1 MWVTRVRM
9 PGVAGRR
16 GRSTGIV
23 ATAAALVALCV
34 PAGASAQSYT
44 APDPGGTEAN
54 QPVPVAGKL
63 WGLNDDVIDFSHSQ
77 GPLAYAR
84 YLDSAG
90 ANAVKTTLEWWRLEP
105 VQDELRTRRIQVW
118 TDVYDAMRAKGI
130 TPIFILTS
138 APMWARE
145 NPESQTC
152 EACRYP
158 PRAEMDGEWA
168 EFVAWVATRF
178 PESIIQVWNEPNLRS
193 WWGYQSPDPARYA
206 ELAAVAYDAVQQ
218 VETSL
223 SAPGAPVEIPV
234 LGPGLANAQTT
245 DSTHMAMREFLAAAY
260 ADTANPL
267 ADHTDGV
274 SVNLFPHS
282 MAFGANTLL
291 AESFEQIRAA
301 RAEAGDTDPIYITE
315 TGLQAGYGAPFN
327 EFQRMDAVARLYN
340 RLLTMSDVGGV
351 IFHRIVEPRDT
362 VPLETPTWGPWEN
375 GLAWM
380 HYSAPDD
387 PDNPQ
392 TQADVL
398 RPKLVYCRFSDKA
411 RQAGAVARVYEP
423 CLDVAISSG
432 PAPETSDPRP
442 RFEFAEA
449 SWFLAGFEC
458 RIDGAPYQPCST
470 GFRPASA
477 LPEGPHTFAVRG
489 IDRHGDRGDPALR
502 SFAVEQPNTEITKLT
517 VNSRRKLAKV
527 AFAATAGPAPH
538 DFECKL
544 DGSPYKACES
554 VHRLKRLDPGRHKVR
569 VRAIDADGTADATPA
584 SERFKVRR

>member
-9 PGVAGRR
+9 PGAGGRR
-16 GRSTGIV
+16 RGSFAIT
-23 ATAAALVALCV
+23 ATAVALVALCV

-77 GPLAYAR
+77 GPEAYAR

-105 VQDELRTRRIQVW
+105 VQDELRQRRIDVW

-130 TPIFILTS
+130 TPIFILAS
-138 APMWARE
+138 APTWARD
-145 NPESQTC
+145 NP
-152 EACRYP
+152 APDGCRCP
-158 PRAEMDGEWA
+158 PDQDMDGEWA

-193 WWGYQSPDPARYA
+193 WWGGADPSPSRYT
-206 ELAAVAYDAVQQ
+206 ELTAAAYDAVQQ
-218 VETSL
+218 VETNL
-223 SAPGAPVEIPV
+223 STLGAPVEIPV

-245 DSTHMAMREFLAAAY
+245 DSTHMKMQEFLAAAY
-260 ADTANPL
+260 ADATNPL
-267 ADHTDGV
+267 ADHTDGI

-282 MAFGANTLL
+282 LAFGANTLL
-291 AESFEQIRAA
+291 AKSFEQIRAE
-301 RAEAGDTDPIYITE
+301 RTEAGDTDPIYITE
-315 TGLQAGYGAPFN
+315 TGVNAGYHPDAFN

-380 HYSAPDD
+380 HYSAPAD
-387 PDNPQ
+387 PANPQ
-392 TQADVL
+392 TQAAEL
-398 RPKLVYCRFSDKA
+398 RPKLVYCRFSHEA
-411 RQAGAVARVYEP
+411 RASGDIARVYEP
-423 CLDVAISSG
+423 CLDAAISSG
-432 PAPETSDPRP
+432 PGAKTSETRP

-449 SWFLAGFEC
+449 NWFLVGFEC
-458 RIDGAPYQPCST
+458 RIDGAPYVRCDS
-470 GFRPASA
+470 GSFRPGSA
-477 LPEGPHTFAVRG
+477 LSSGEHTFEVRG
-489 IDRHGDRGDPALR
+489 VDAYGDRGDPTAR
-502 SFAVEQPNTEITKLT
+502 SFVVEQPDTAISKLS
-517 VNSRRKLAKV
+517 VNSRRRLAKV
-527 AFAATAGPAPH
+527 AFEATAGPAPH
-538 DFECKL
+538 TFQCKL
-544 DGSPYKACES
+544 DGAPYKACES
-554 VHRLKRLDPGRHKVR
+554 VHRVKRLDPGRHKVR
-569 VRAIDADGTADATPA
+569 IRAIDADGTADATPA
-584 SERFKVRR
+584 SERFKIRR